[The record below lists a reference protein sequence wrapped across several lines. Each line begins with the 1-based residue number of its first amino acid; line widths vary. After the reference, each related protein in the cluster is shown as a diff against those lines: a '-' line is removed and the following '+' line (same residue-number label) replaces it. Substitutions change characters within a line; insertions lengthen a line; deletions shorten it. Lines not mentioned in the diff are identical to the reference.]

1 VLYLSS
7 EGVVTGAF
15 DLRPLPINSVN
26 SSAHSRAA
34 LRCQTIG
41 LYGMLSF
48 IFIIAI
54 LVLRICSISLIIL
67 SSVFRC
73 VHIKSFS
80 LLCLSNI

>member
-1 VLYLSS
+1 VLYSSS

-15 DLRPLPINSVN
+15 DLWPLPINSVN

-48 IFIIAI
+48 IFIISI
-54 LVLRICSISLIIL
+54 FVLLHPYQKVSHFDL
-67 SSVFRC
+67 
-73 VHIKSFS
+73 
-80 LLCLSNI
+80 